1 MQQLCGAPARACACV
16 AKTNDDLLVASY
28 GDGCV
33 PLLREAAMG
42 DRAIAVCL
50 SNCKLT
56 AVTLP
61 LYILRLGC
69 QARPQADGTTLMRQ
83 GGEGTARSQA
93 GAGA

>member
-1 MQQLCGAPARACACV
+1 
-16 AKTNDDLLVASY
+16 
-28 GDGCV
+28 
-33 PLLREAAMG
+33 MG

-61 LYILRLGC
+61 LYLLRLGC
-69 QARPQADGTTLMRQ
+69 QGTARPQADGTTLMRQ